1 MECKSLDDVKEMLKL
16 VQSVVSV
23 DKDSIPLFRRG
34 ELGILEEFKDCF
46 INVIVGEHIAEA
58 EEWVHR
64 TQVAVE
70 TLVERLGLTG
80 FTYPREF
87 RSFVENPWAH
97 LRKKIFNYVYDLVR
111 NKIGFDDFVRK
122 AGAALRTSL
131 RTNMRTA
138 YQIWGLTQIMSLLA
152 ENGYQLVYPE
162 HGFIS
167 FDRSGKQKL
176 GIIPPNAVLG
186 NIEEGF
192 ISLFHE
198 APRPL
203 GWEDTRDLQRVWS
216 LYTALRPDAMM
227 YSGMVLNIV
236 DLSKSPPIKRPTI
249 ILEFKELEDWYNRV
263 RDLKGYF
270 RKPLTAEEWRSM
282 WLEGLF
288 EGLADIMGVQRS
300 EVRKRVEE
308 SRSLRVREYQL
319 VKLYKNVYK
328 PDKMILI
335 TRAKTPSEIKEELEQ
350 EGIIVYDDVGFE
362 LRRLEPVANEIR
374 RRSSFNGAKYV
385 PVRLSTETIRLVL
398 SAARRLGARNIEEA
412 LRMLAKRA

>member
-1 MECKSLDDVKEMLKL
+1 MKCKSLREVQDRLELVKR
-16 VQSVVSV
+16 VVSV
-23 DKDSIPLFRRG
+23 DKDAIPLFRRSG
-34 ELGILEEFKDCF
+34 YSVLEDLKDCF
-46 INVIVGEHIAEA
+46 ISVIIGEYVDVAS
-58 EEWVHR
+58 EWVQL
-64 TQVAVE
+64 TQKAVDE
-70 TLVERLGLTG
+70 LVHALGLTG

-87 RSFVENPWAH
+87 RSFVEDPWTH

-111 NKIGFDDFVRK
+111 GKIGFEEFVRK

-138 YQIWGLTQIMSLLA
+138 YQIWGLTAIMKILA
-152 ENGYQLVYPE
+152 EEGYQLVYPE

-186 NIEEGF
+186 NMEEGF

-216 LYTALRPDAMM
+216 LYTALRPDAMV

-236 DLSKSPPIKRPTI
+236 DLSGSPPIKRPTI

-288 EGLADIMGVQRS
+288 EGLADIMGVKRN
-300 EVRKRVEE
+300 EVRERVEE

-319 VKLYKNVYK
+319 VRLYKNVYK

-335 TRAKTPSEIKEELEQ
+335 TRARAPSEIKEELEQ
-350 EGIIVYDDVGFE
+350 EGIVVYDNVGFDA
-362 LRRLEPVANEIR
+362 RKLEPVASEIKR
-374 RRSSFNGAKYV
+374 RASFSGAKYV
-385 PVRLSTETIRLVL
+385 PVRLSAETIRLVL
-398 SAARRLGARNIEEA
+398 SAARRLGAKNIDEA
-412 LRMLAKRA
+412 LRLLASRV

>member
-1 MECKSLDDVKEMLKL
+1 MRCRSLSEVQDRLGLVKR
-16 VQSVVSV
+16 VVSV
-23 DKDSIPLFRRG
+23 DKDAIPLFRRSG
-34 ELGILEEFKDCF
+34 YSVLEDLKDCF
-46 INVIVGEHIAEA
+46 ISVVIGEYIDEA
-58 EEWVHR
+58 SEWVQL
-64 TQVAVE
+64 TQKAVDD
-70 TLVERLGLTG
+70 LVHALGLAG

-87 RSFVENPWAH
+87 RSFVEDPWAH

-111 NKIGFDDFVRK
+111 GKTGFEEFVRK

-138 YQIWGLTQIMSLLA
+138 YQIWGLTEIMKILA
-152 ENGYQLVYPE
+152 EEGYQLVYPE

-176 GIIPPNAVLG
+176 GIMPPNAVLG
-186 NIEEGF
+186 SIEEGF

-216 LYTALRPDAMM
+216 LYTALRPDAMI

-288 EGLADIMGVQRS
+288 EGLADIMGVKRS
-300 EVRKRVEE
+300 EVRERVEE

-319 VKLYKNVYK
+319 VRLYKNVYK

-335 TRAKTPSEIKEELEQ
+335 TRAKTPGEIKEELEQ
-350 EGIIVYDDVGFE
+350 EGIEVHDDVGFE
-362 LRRLEPVANEIR
+362 ANKLEPVANEIR
-374 RRSSFNGAKYV
+374 RRASFSGAKYV
-385 PVRLSTETIRLVL
+385 PVRLSTETIRLVIN
-398 SAARRLGARNIEEA
+398 AAKRLGAKNIDEA
-412 LRMLAKRA
+412 LRLLASRV